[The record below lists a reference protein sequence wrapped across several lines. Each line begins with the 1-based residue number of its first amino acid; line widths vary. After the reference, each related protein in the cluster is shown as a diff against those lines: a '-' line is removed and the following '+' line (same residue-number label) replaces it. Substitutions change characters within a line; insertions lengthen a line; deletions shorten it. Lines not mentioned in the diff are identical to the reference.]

1 VSVARLRCVT
11 PAQIDEAEQLGRM
24 FGLTYLSAEGY
35 EKLAWL
41 IADVRDAREVASRTP
56 EPFEIAEEFSGWRV
70 G

>member
-1 VSVARLRCVT
+1 VG

-41 IADVRDAREVASRTP
+41 IADVRDEREVASRAP
-56 EPFEIAEEFSGWRV
+56 VLEPFGIAEEFSGWRV